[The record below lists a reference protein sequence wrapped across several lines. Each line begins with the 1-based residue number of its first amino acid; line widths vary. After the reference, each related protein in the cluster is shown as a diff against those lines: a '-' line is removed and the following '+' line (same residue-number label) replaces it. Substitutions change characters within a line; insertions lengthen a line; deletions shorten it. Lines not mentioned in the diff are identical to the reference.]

1 MLDRETA
8 ESELLV
14 ASSSTAQD
22 DESGPSLSLVK
33 KQFPGKY
40 AISADEFSDEMVVT
54 LILS

>member
-1 MLDRETA
+1 MLNREAA
-8 ESELLV
+8 ESEHLV
-14 ASSSTAQD
+14 ASSYTAQD
-22 DESGPSLSLVK
+22 DESGPFISLVK